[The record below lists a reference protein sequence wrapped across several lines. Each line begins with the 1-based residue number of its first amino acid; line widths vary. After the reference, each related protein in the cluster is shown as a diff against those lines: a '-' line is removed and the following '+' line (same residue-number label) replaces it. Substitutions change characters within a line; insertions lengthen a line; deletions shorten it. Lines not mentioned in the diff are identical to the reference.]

1 MKLFIDTWGW
11 YALGNIKEPA
21 HESVKAIYKEARR
34 KNAKIY
40 TTDYILDETITL
52 LFRRVPFA
60 KARQFVSGLLQAVFG
75 GFLILE
81 RITPERFQRA
91 WELRQKYQDKP
102 DISFTDLTSF
112 AVMQELKI
120 SDVLTDDHHFLQVN
134 LGFELL
140 PTSKQRS

>member
-11 YALGNIKEPA
+11 YALGNMNEPA
-21 HESVKAIYKEARR
+21 HKGVKAIYEEAKRQ
-34 KNAKIY
+34 KAKIY

-52 LFRRVPFA
+52 LFRRIPSA
-60 KARQFVSGLLQAVFG
+60 KARQFVSGLLQAVVG

-120 SDVLTDDHHFLQVN
+120 SEVLTDDHHFLQVN
-134 LGFELL
+134 LGFKLL
-140 PTSKQRS
+140 PASRP